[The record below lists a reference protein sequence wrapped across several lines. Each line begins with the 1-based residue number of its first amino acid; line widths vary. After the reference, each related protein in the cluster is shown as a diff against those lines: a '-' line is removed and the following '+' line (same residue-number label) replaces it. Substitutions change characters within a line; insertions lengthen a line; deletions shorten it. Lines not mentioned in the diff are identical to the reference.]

1 MTSKHVTSNMLDG
14 ELTEN
19 KHKDGIAND
28 SECKVR
34 LCSQGMNL
42 NLHCRDTF
50 DEKTLR
56 VSFM

>member
-1 MTSKHVTSNMLDG
+1 MLDG